1 MSKPF
6 SILHISDL
14 HRSRHDF
21 ISNDEL
27 ISALVSDRDRYT
39 HEDPPI
45 AVPEAIVVSG
55 DIIQGVPL
63 GTDDFATKL
72 ANQYAVAEEFLDELV
87 RRFLDGDKSRLVMV
101 PGNHD
106 IDWNTA
112 LSALERVDEAVIPP
126 NLATVLYTENS
137 NLRRDWNTRTL
148 YRIASPAPKLHL

>member
-1 MSKPF
+1 MKPF

-14 HRSRHDF
+14 HRSPRDP

-27 ISALVSDRDRYT
+27 ISALVSDRDRYV
-39 HEDPPI
+39 HEDPLI
-45 AVPEAIVVSG
+45 SIPEAIVVSG

-63 GTDDFATKL
+63 GTDDFAAKL
-72 ANQYAVAEEFLDELV
+72 ADQYAVAEQFLDELV

-112 LSALERVDEAVIPP
+112 LSALERVDEGDIPP
-126 NLATVLYTENS
+126 NL
-137 NLRRDWNTRTL
+137 
-148 YRIASPAPKLHL
+148 P